1 MMRCNYTDV
10 PVEWDKEGTSI
21 IPMQEPCD
29 CHVTD
34 DGTLHFN
41 NVSIQDEAKYT
52 CIAQMGF
59 IASRCSAYLRID
71 ECHSCW
77 SNSRDSSLPTLPVT
91 THTLATFADTTG
103 IPSSSLERTT
113 EIPTSSSVQ
122 TTSKDTMATC
132 IPSSSPPRTTEIVSD
147 VLLSAIVVLSTLV
160 LMLVVVVVVL
170 VVMLVCIVWRN
181 RRGYGK
187 SDIEGEMDV
196 DLNPAYQTAAS
207 SVPSTTNPAYQT
219 TASLIPSTTNPAY
232 QTTASLIPSTTNPAY
247 AGLPVNIHP
256 PHLYEDVL
264 NYQ

>member
-1 MMRCNYTDV
+1 MAMMRCEYTDV
-10 PVEWDKEGTSI
+10 SVEWDKEGTSI
-21 IPMQEPCD
+21 LPMQEPCD

-59 IASRCSAYLRID
+59 TAARCSAYLRIAD
-71 ECHSCW
+71 ECENCW
-77 SNSRDSSLPTLPVT
+77 SSSRDSSLPILPVT
-91 THTLATFADTTG
+91 THTLATSTDTTG

-113 EIPTSSSVQ
+113 EILTLTNPSSVQ
-122 TTSKDTMATC
+122 TTSKDTMATG
-132 IPSSSPPRTTEIVSD
+132 IPSSSPPRTTKMTNPSSPVVSD
-147 VLLSAIVVLSTLV
+147 VLLSAIVALSTLV
-160 LMLVVVVVVL
+160 LILVVVVVVL

-181 RRGYGK
+181 RRGYGR
-187 SDIEGEMDV
+187 SGNEGEMDV
-196 DLNPAYQTAAS
+196 DLNPAYQTTVS
-207 SVPSTTNPAYQT
+207 LISSTTNPAYQT
-219 TASLIPSTTNPAY
+219 TASFV
-232 QTTASLIPSTTNPAY
+232 PSTTNPAY